1 MQRFI
6 IFLIT
11 VYALH
16 VSGGETA
23 RNMYSIDNNKEYY
36 KTLHLVGCT

>member
-6 IFLIT
+6 ISFIN

-16 VSGGETA
+16 VSGGFSA
-23 RNMYSIDNNKEYY
+23 RNVYSIDNNKEYY